1 MMDITLNAVAY
12 RGGVPVQTELNL
24 TRRSDGTWHATNFGD
39 VLQGT
44 YNAGKSGTPQSPNCG
59 TREAGTA
66 ARTKL
71 SDQEIAKLAGK
82 YNPHNMTQ
90 SQYDAFLDDLIEKGA
105 LSRFDAMRLG
115 HHGWRILDINPDTF
129 ASGGT
134 GCGSAYAASAEDSGK
149 ALIQSLED
157 ADGDLVRWLERMLA
171 RQDQGTHEGSRQ
183 KKESLEILSDI
194 VRRMQ
199 TA

>member
-1 MMDITLNAVAY
+1 MDITLNAVAY

-44 YNAGKSGTPQSPNCG
+44 YNASKSGTPQSSNCD
-59 TREAGTA
+59 TCEAGTA

-82 YNPHNMTQ
+82 YNLRNMTQ
-90 SQYDAFLDDLIEKGA
+90 SQYDAFLDDLIETGA

-115 HHGWRILDINPDTF
+115 HHGWRILDIDLGAF
-129 ASGGT
+129 ASGG
-134 GCGSAYAASAEDSGK
+134 GGIGSAYASGSADER
-149 ALIQSLED
+149 IQSLED
-157 ADGDLVRWLERMLA
+157 ADGDLIRWLEVMLA
-171 RQDQGTHEGSRQ
+171 WPEQGAENTETL
-183 KKESLEILSDI
+183 KLLSDI

-199 TA
+199 KV